1 MENER
6 LAEAN
11 EDVEVRCHARVSA
24 GRAPSERC
32 LHTCTLI
39 TLDGA
44 RVVYLYGGRGKGGPL
59 DDLHVLDLEGNL
71 WSQPKVNG
79 DRPAGRFAHTAS
91 SHERNLYVFG
101 GRSRGHA
108 TFNFSE
114 EKAMFSDKKKGK
126 REGDSEVRARDPA
139 RLVPSPDSR
148 RVMAGHRRAAQL

>member
-139 RLVPSPDSR
+139 RLVPSPDT
-148 RVMAGHRRAAQL
+148 AGG